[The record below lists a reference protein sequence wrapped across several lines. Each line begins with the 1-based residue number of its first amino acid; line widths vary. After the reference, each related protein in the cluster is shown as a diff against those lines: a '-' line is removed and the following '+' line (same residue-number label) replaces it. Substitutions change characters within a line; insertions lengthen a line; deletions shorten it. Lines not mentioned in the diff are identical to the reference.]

1 MKNFTFAIATA
12 ALALSAASNAQ
23 TLSNSVTLPQH
34 AKEAFLKLAKAQK
47 AVRNSTKAAKAMS
60 ALREAAS
67 ELWMPTHDTEYSYD
81 DGEWSK
87 EAENTYTYSNT
98 GLTMSQVQYSYGDY
112 TKLENTYNDKGQIVE
127 QHMFTSEDGTN
138 YTEMVKRMQEYDERT
153 GTVTKYEAF
162 SYDTDTNEWV
172 RSRGTNKREIVRN
185 ADGNITSCTYYS
197 LNSDGE
203 TWDEVNKLTFT
214 YDAGS
219 SAPTKCVYTEEGLT
233 VTYSDM
239 KWTKCNGQLT
249 EELGEAWVSADNVL
263 KSTHMEEVEDGDSVE
278 YNITASAEDN
288 GDFHYLIKLP
298 AYNYLMLAMYKKTT
312 DDNGSFKAGLST
324 YFNNTGGEVTYDDK
338 YLVSEDQYT
347 TCTFDAQGNLTLQEE
362 YAADETTGTP
372 TLTDGT
378 KYEYKYDGSHGE
390 MTESVQ
396 YSYNSSS
403 SEYEP
408 YTKIEYSDFTNVA
421 GTNGI
426 HSVENMNG
434 GVAEFYNLQGMKMN
448 NAAQKGIYIM
458 KQNGKTVKVMK

>member
-1 MKNFTFAIATA
+1 MKNFTFASMSA
-12 ALALSAASNAQ
+12 ALVLSTAVNAQ
-23 TLSNSVTLPQH
+23 ALNTDITLPQ
-34 AKEAFLKLAKAQK
+34 
-47 AVRNSTKAAKAMS
+47 NTKAAIEKLMKAKKAIRTTTIAKKAM
-60 ALREAAS
+60 AAMRAAES
-67 ELWMPTHDTEYSYD
+67 EKWMPTHDVEYSYD
-81 DGEWSK
+81 DGDWYK
-87 EAENTYTYSNT
+87 EAENTYTYDNR
-98 GLTMSQVQYSYGDY
+98 GLTLSQVQLSYGEY
-112 TKLENTYNDKGQIVE
+112 TKLENTYNEKGQIVE

-162 SYDTDTNEWV
+162 SYDEDENAWT

-203 TWDEVNKLTFT
+203 TWDEVNKLAFT
-214 YDAGS
+214 YANGG
-219 SAPTKCVYTEEGLT
+219 SAPTGCTYSEEGVE
-233 VTYSDM
+233 VTYSGM
-239 KWTKCNGQLT
+239 VWTKCTGQIT
-249 EELGEAWVSADNVL
+249 EDLGEGWMTNGNAL
-263 KSTHMEEVEDGDSVE
+263 KSTHMLDVEDDETVE
-278 YNITASAEDN
+278 YNITAEAQDN
-288 GDFHYLIKLP
+288 GDFHYLIKMP
-298 AYNYLMLAMYKKTT
+298 DYDYLMLVMYKKTT

-324 YFNNTGGEVTYDDK
+324 YFNRTGASVTYDDK
-338 YLVSEDQYT
+338 YLVGENQT
-347 TCTFDAQGNLTLQEE
+347 NICTFDNNGNLTLNEIYIANDQ
-362 YAADETTGTP
+362 TGEAE
-372 TLTDGT
+372 LYEGS

-396 YSYNSSS
+396 YDYNSSS

-408 YTKIEYSDFTNVA
+408 SMKIEYSDFTNVA

-426 HSVENMNG
+426 HGVENVDG